1 MSTTVQLLRSGALVA
16 GFAAVALLVYCI
28 ASAPSAPASQLGI
41 RGVMRTRA
49 LRHNPLFARLEPLLR
64 WLGVRIRPFLGD
76 KLRARIDRLIT
87 LAGDYLGLNPE
98 EFLALCAL
106 SSVFG
111 TAVGAAYYFALGRGL
126 LYVVLGCLLGAAMP
140 YLQLSGVEQSRRKR
154 CEDGLPSVIDLLAL
168 GLSAGLDFPSAVK
181 QVIDKSS
188 RPDDPIIEE
197 LNWVLQDLQVGKT
210 RVDALS
216 QFAERAPVDAVREL
230 VGSVVQA
237 EQRGNPLA
245 HALEIQADAS
255 RKQRS
260 SRAEES
266 AAKASVKMLVPMFLL
281 MAAILLLVT
290 SPMIFSLSETF
301 K

>member
-1 MSTTVQLLRSGALVA
+1 MDHPAPLRGRGTRNDPPNRFELIGLEPDLENLDREHAA
-16 GFAAVALLVYCI
+16 GEEQPDPRTQYYRDESRSVLTFNKSPDIPFEASLNPYRGCEHGCVYCY
-28 ASAPSAPASQLGI
+28 
-41 RGVMRTRA
+41 
-49 LRHNPLFARLEPLLR
+49 ARQ
-64 WLGVRIRPFLGD
+64 GH
-76 KLRARIDRLIT
+76 
-87 LAGDYLGLNPE
+87 
-98 EFLALCAL
+98 EF
-106 SSVFG
+106 
-111 TAVGAAYYFALGRGL
+111 
-126 LYVVLGCLLGAAMP
+126 
-140 YLQLSGVEQSRRKR
+140 
-154 CEDGLPSVIDLLAL
+154 L

-197 LNWVLQDLQVGKT
+197 FNWVLQDLQVGKT
-210 RVDALS
+210 RVEALS
-216 QFAERAPVDAVREL
+216 QFAERAPVDAVREF

-281 MAAILLLVT
+281 MGAILLLVT
-290 SPMIFSLSETF
+290 SPMIFTLSETF

>member
-1 MSTTVQLLRSGALVA
+1 MSPTLWLLRSGALVA
-16 GFAAVALLVYCI
+16 AFAAVGLLVYSIACI
-28 ASAPSAPASQLGI
+28 PSAPPSTLGI

-49 LRHNPLFARLEPLLR
+49 LRHNPAFARLEPLLR
-64 WLGVRIRPFLGD
+64 WLGVRIRPFLGER
-76 KLRARIDRLIT
+76 LRARIDRLIM

-106 SSVFG
+106 SSLFG
-111 TAVGAAYYFALGRGL
+111 TAMGAAYYFALGRGL

-140 YLQLSGVEQSRRKR
+140 YLQLSGVEQTRRKR
-154 CEDGLPSVIDLLAL
+154 CEDGLPPVIDLLAL
-168 GLSAGLDFPSAVK
+168 GLSAGLDFPSAVR

-188 RPDDPIIEE
+188 QPDDPIIEE
-197 LNWVLQDLQVGKT
+197 LNWVLQELQVGKT
-210 RVDALS
+210 RIEALT
-216 QFAERAPVDAVREL
+216 QLAERAPVDAVREF

-266 AAKASVKMLVPMFLL
+266 AAKASVKMLLPMFLL
-281 MAAILLLVT
+281 MAAILLLVM
-290 SPMIFSLSETF
+290 SPMVFSISETF
-301 K
+301 R